1 MNNAEYLVNLLKEKN
16 LTVSSAES
24 LTGGLFTK
32 TITDIPGSSAVLN
45 GGIVSYTNEVKMNVL
60 GVTKEVIDEF
70 TEVSAECAT
79 LMARGA
85 ARLFKSD
92 IAVSFTGYA
101 GPTGGTEK
109 NPVGT
114 AYICIFF
121 KGKTEVSGNIYS
133 GDRNS
138 VREQCVEKAVEE
150 IIKAVKQNA

>member
-1 MNNAEYLVNLLKEKN
+1 MNAEYLVNLLKEN
-16 LTVSSAES
+16 DLHIASAES

-32 TITDIPGSSAVLN
+32 TITDISGSSAVLN

-60 GVTKEVIDEF
+60 GVTKEIIDEY
-70 TEVSAECAT
+70 TEVSAECAAQ
-79 LMARGA
+79 MAQGA
-85 ARLFKSD
+85 ARLFKSE

-114 AYICIFF
+114 AYIGIFF
-121 KGKTEVSGNIYS
+121 KGKTEVFGNIYS

-138 VREQCVEKAVEE
+138 VRSQCVQKAIEE
-150 IIKAVKQNA
+150 IIKTVQQNT